1 MMFNFSLL
9 LCLSRKVKLDFE
21 DLDSLKQ
28 RCLALLTEYVADRFK
43 FESSKPIKSSN
54 ASGLLETSSM
64 TNQLDSI
71 ELPGYINAKGVVKQ
85 EPSKKEQD
93 KRAYIHNLK
102 TISRNWNTNEIN
114 NSSGNTLIG
123 ISSKFSE
130 TILQNFINYLSSLK
144 YEASNSSTLTEL
156 ENILN

>member
-9 LCLSRKVKLDFE
+9 LCLSRKVKLDCE

-64 TNQLDSI
+64 TNQQTRS
-71 ELPGYINAKGVVKQ
+71 
-85 EPSKKEQD
+85 
-93 KRAYIHNLK
+93 
-102 TISRNWNTNEIN
+102 
-114 NSSGNTLIG
+114 
-123 ISSKFSE
+123 
-130 TILQNFINYLSSLK
+130 NYLG
-144 YEASNSSTLTEL
+144 TLMQKCCKTRTIEERTGQEGL
-156 ENILN
+156 YS

>member
-9 LCLSRKVKLDFE
+9 LCLSRKVKLDCE

-71 ELPGYINAKGVVKQ
+71 ELPGYINAKV
-85 EPSKKEQD
+85 
-93 KRAYIHNLK
+93 L
-102 TISRNWNTNEIN
+102 
-114 NSSGNTLIG
+114 
-123 ISSKFSE
+123 
-130 TILQNFINYLSSLK
+130 
-144 YEASNSSTLTEL
+144 
-156 ENILN
+156 